1 MKKKFIKLVLLAIL
15 FTFISCEK
23 ESEPEKDS
31 LVGSYFSGFGY
42 SYTLFDTQYDVFWSY
57 RFIDET
63 HAEKTANENNPYGS
77 LIGAPESYTYIY
89 NYPSII
95 LTDSEGEQHEGTF
108 ISKDVFRVYSTNY
121 QRQ

>member
-1 MKKKFIKLVLLAIL
+1 MFIKLVLLAIL

-23 ESEPEKDS
+23 EIEPEKDS

-42 SYTLFDTQYDVFWSY
+42 SYTFFDTQYDVFWSY

-63 HAEKTANENNPYGS
+63 RAEKTANEYNPYGS
-77 LIGAPESYTYIY
+77 LIGAPESYTYVY
-89 NYPSII
+89 NYPSIT
-95 LTDSEGEQHEGTF
+95 LTDSEGKQHKGTF